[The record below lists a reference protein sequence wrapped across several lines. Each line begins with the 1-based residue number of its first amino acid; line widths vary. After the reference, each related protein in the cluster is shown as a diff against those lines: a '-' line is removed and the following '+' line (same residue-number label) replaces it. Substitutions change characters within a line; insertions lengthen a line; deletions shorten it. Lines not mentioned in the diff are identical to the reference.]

1 MTRRKFGTEMEALQW
16 RLKKL
21 ETEYNNTNE
30 LAVVKRNK
38 LENKA
43 AKVMEKIE
51 VLNSMPAG
59 A

>member
-1 MTRRKFGTEMEALQW
+1 MTRRKFGTEMEALEW

-21 ETEYNNTNE
+21 ETEYNSTNE

-51 VLNSMPAG
+51 VLKSMPAG